1 MPAPRVEP
9 PAAYSPPAEP
19 PRRKTGPPPPPPRA
33 RPASKSAIKRRPAP
47 VDEEEEIISLAPV
60 RKKKRWPLVVALLG
74 VLVVFAS
81 GGVTALWYFVFSGG
95 SEMKFKAEAP
105 DKAWTIKLPDT
116 PQTNETKA
124 DSFEYL
130 YKRPDKDAE
139 FNVVVGESPQ
149 PNPEEMLDVGARMM
163 FALVA
168 QKYELGQLGA
178 SLPKA
183 DMSKYDGQY
192 ARRLYQVDTGS
203 RGKLT
208 VQLIVVN
215 WGNGK
220 STTITQVAIGKDIT
234 DSERK
239 AFLNSVEIRKASR

>member
-1 MPAPRVEP
+1 VKRPPAP
-9 PAAYSPPAEP
+9 A
-19 PRRKTGPPPPPPRA
+19 
-33 RPASKSAIKRRPAP
+33 
-47 VDEEEEIISLAPV
+47 DEDEEIISLAPV
-60 RKKKRWPLVVALLG
+60 RKKKRWPLAAALLG
-74 VLVVFAS
+74 VLVVFA
-81 GGVTALWYFVFSGG
+81 GGGGAALWYFVFSGS

-124 DSFEYL
+124 DGSEYH

-139 FNVVVGESPQ
+139 FGVMVGESPQ
-149 PNPEEMLDVGARMM
+149 PNPEEMLDLGAGPM
-163 FALVA
+163 FAAVA
-168 QKYELGQLGA
+168 QKYELGQLVA

-183 DMSKYDGQY
+183 DTTKYDGQY
-192 ARRLYQVDTGS
+192 ARRLYEVDSGS

-208 VQLIVVN
+208 VQLIAVN

-220 STTITQVAIGKDIT
+220 STTITQVAIGKDVS